1 MLERTVS
8 MIWEALR
15 INDVIYEQ
23 PKRRRRVRSLFVPAG
38 LMRWVAAIGWVLAAL
53 AL

>member
-1 MLERTVS
+1 MLERAVS

-15 INDVIYEQ
+15 INDVIFEGV
-23 PKRRRRVRSLFVPAG
+23 RRRRRCRSLFVPAG
-38 LMRWVAAIGWVLAAL
+38 IMLWVAAVGWVLAAL